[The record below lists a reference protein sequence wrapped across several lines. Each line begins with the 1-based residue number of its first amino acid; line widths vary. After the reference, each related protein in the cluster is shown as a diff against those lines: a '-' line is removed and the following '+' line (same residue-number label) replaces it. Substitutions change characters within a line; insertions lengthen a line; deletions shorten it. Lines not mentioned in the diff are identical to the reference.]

1 MTKSILCEEALPDQ
15 RSLYSTCAG
24 VRTIF
29 SIAAD
34 PIPNSPSWTMQPQ
47 GTNEIEYIQW
57 SINERFEK
65 LRCILIRTN
74 KVNEPSHSMICK
86 RLYLFSYFKL
96 LPSFPSLLSS
106 TSLSLFPL
114 SFFLSSS
121 LSPSHLCHSLQFDIV
136 ISSILFSFSHPSWF
150 SSFVARLQLYPYYFA
165 VIGVIAING
174 CLETRFQFSK
184 RGGGR
189 YLYANHANRKGWF
202 GFELKYEKRIAL
214 QHNNI
219 PFLCITRCDPELN
232 HPPPLIY
239 HRDLDSCRVKSIN
252 RTKMRFKLF
261 ESRELY

>member
-106 TSLSLFPL
+106 TSLSLSLP
-114 SFFLSSS
+114 SFFLSFFFS
-121 LSPSHLCHSLQFDIV
+121 LSLASLSFLAIRHRYFLHSLFILPFIV
-136 ISSILFSFSHPSWF
+136 ILLFRCSPSTLSLLF
-150 SSFVARLQLYPYYFA
+150 
-165 VIGVIAING
+165 
-174 CLETRFQFSK
+174 CCH
-184 RGGGR
+184 RGDSDKWLSR
-189 YLYANHANRKGWF
+189 NTF
-202 GFELKYEKRIAL
+202 PIFEKRRQPIF
-214 QHNNI
+214 I
-219 PFLCITRCDPELN
+219 C
-232 HPPPLIY
+232 
-239 HRDLDSCRVKSIN
+239 
-252 RTKMRFKLF
+252 
-261 ESRELY
+261 

>member
-74 KVNEPSHSMICK
+74 KVNEPSHSMMCK

-106 TSLSLFPL
+106 TSLSLSSLFL
-114 SFFLSSS
+114 SFFLLLS
-121 LSPSHLCHSLQFDIV
+121 LPRIFVIPCNSTSLFPP
-136 ISSILFSFSHPSWF
+136 FSFHSP
-150 SSFVARLQLYPYYFA
+150 
-165 VIGVIAING
+165 I
-174 CLETRFQFSK
+174 
-184 RGGGR
+184 
-189 YLYANHANRKGWF
+189 
-202 GFELKYEKRIAL
+202 
-214 QHNNI
+214 
-219 PFLCITRCDPELN
+219 
-232 HPPPLIY
+232 
-239 HRDLDSCRVKSIN
+239 HRDSPLSLLAFNFILIILLS
-252 RTKMRFKLF
+252 
-261 ESRELY
+261 

>member
-34 PIPNSPSWTMQPQ
+34 PIPNSPFWTMQPQ

-96 LPSFPSLLSS
+96 LPSSVFSFSPFLH
-106 TSLSLFPL
+106 LSLFPL

-121 LSPSHLCHSLQFDIV
+121 LSPSHHSLQFDIV

-150 SSFVARLQLYPYYFA
+150 HR
-165 VIGVIAING
+165 
-174 CLETRFQFSK
+174 
-184 RGGGR
+184 
-189 YLYANHANRKGWF
+189 
-202 GFELKYEKRIAL
+202 
-214 QHNNI
+214 
-219 PFLCITRCDPELN
+219 
-232 HPPPLIY
+232 PLSLLAFNFI
-239 HRDLDSCRVKSIN
+239 LIILLS
-252 RTKMRFKLF
+252 
-261 ESRELY
+261 

>member
-114 SFFLSSS
+114 SFFLSS
-121 LSPSHLCHSLQFDIV
+121 LSPSHHSLQFDIV

-150 SSFVARLQLYPYYFA
+150 HR
-165 VIGVIAING
+165 
-174 CLETRFQFSK
+174 
-184 RGGGR
+184 
-189 YLYANHANRKGWF
+189 
-202 GFELKYEKRIAL
+202 
-214 QHNNI
+214 
-219 PFLCITRCDPELN
+219 
-232 HPPPLIY
+232 PLSLLAFNFI
-239 HRDLDSCRVKSIN
+239 LIILLS
-252 RTKMRFKLF
+252 
-261 ESRELY
+261 